1 MAVVAIE
8 NGRRQF
14 DYWLTVYKRT
24 WKGSLVSSFL
34 LPLLYLAAMG
44 IGLGSFVD
52 SNGSD
57 ALGGVSYLQF
67 IAPGLL
73 ASTALQI
80 AVGESTY
87 PVMGGIK
94 WQKFYFSMVATP
106 LRPADV
112 MYGQL
117 AFIAF
122 RVLTTC
128 TVFLLVIAAFGGL
141 RSPLGLLAL
150 PVVLLVGMAA
160 SAPVCAIATT
170 LENDSG
176 FAMIFRFGV
185 VPAFLFSGAFFPV
198 SQLPDWIE
206 WLAYLSPLWHGV
218 ELSRDL
224 SLNTVELWPALGNLV
239 YLAAW
244 FGIGTWFAVRGL
256 TRRLIS

>member
-1 MAVVAIE
+1 MSIALE
-8 NGRRQF
+8 NSRRQF

-24 WKGSLVSSFL
+24 WKGTLISSFL
-34 LPLLYLAAMG
+34 LPMLYLAAMG

-52 SNGSD
+52 SNGTD

-80 AVGESTY
+80 AVGEATY
-87 PVMGGIK
+87 PVLSGLK
-94 WQKFYFSMVATP
+94 WQKFYHSMIATP

-112 MYGQL
+112 VYGQL

-122 RVLTTC
+122 RVASTC
-128 TVFLLVIAAFGGL
+128 VVFLAIIALFGGL
-141 RSPLGLLAL
+141 HSALGVLAL
-150 PVVLLVGMAA
+150 PVVVLVGMAA
-160 SAPVCAIATT
+160 AAPVVAFAST
-170 LENDSG
+170 LQNDSG
-176 FAMIFRFGV
+176 LAMVFRFGV

-198 SQLPDWIE
+198 SQLPNWIE

-218 ELSRDL
+218 QLSRDL
-224 SLNTVELWPALGNLV
+224 SLGTLHPWLVLLNLA

-244 FGIGTWFAVRGL
+244 FAIGTKLAVRGF
-256 TRRLIS
+256 TRKLIS